1 MYANDESIYNLVP
14 HEYVE
19 PPKPK
24 MYRSKHDPKTPV
36 TGSTF
41 GIHGTTQL
49 LGAGA
54 IKKKETATFGKP
66 LNSQVA
72 DPNQFLKGGEKV
84 QRVPARVDVDKFAF
98 GDTGKCAVPRR
109 SEKPVMGLKT
119 TKNFI
124 TANAVEAILQVPTV
138 KYTAEPDYLKKAD
151 YAQVPA
157 YLSQVKEE
165 IRREND
171 MIDAYVKEQM
181 GLGGSEEKE
190 EMTEMLS
197 DGERTELIYALKRK
211 WDAVNAKYQKMTHN
225 VNLDTVGKV
234 KRKEYMEKE
243 LKQLEADIGKL
254 EKPSPIYI
262 KND

>member
-1 MYANDESIYNLVP
+1 
-14 HEYVE
+14 
-19 PPKPK
+19 

-54 IKKKETATFGKP
+54 IKKKDTATFGKP

-72 DPNQFLKGGEKV
+72 DPAEFLRGGQKV
-84 QRVPARVDVDKFAF
+84 QRVPARVDVTKFSFDSVVDK
-98 GDTGKCAVPRR
+98 KSAVPRR
-109 SEKPVMGLKT
+109 TEKPVMGLKT
-119 TKNFI
+119 SKNFI

-157 YLSQVKEE
+157 YLGQVKEE
-165 IRREND
+165 IRRENE
-171 MIDAYVKEQM
+171 MIDAY
-181 GLGGSEEKE
+181 
-190 EMTEMLS
+190 
-197 DGERTELIYALKRK
+197 RK

-234 KRKEYMEKE
+234 KRKESMEKE

-254 EKPSPIYI
+254 EKPQPIYI
-262 KND
+262 KNDY